1 MAHLHLLLW
10 PPHVCAQACSPAHP
24 HAFISHTDKTQTS
37 IQRKD
42 EHAIST
48 LMCDSLEGKD
58 MHRSYNMKMFA
69 SLPGSHGIWVSNDRE
84 YLFLIA
90 PLAHA

>member
-1 MAHLHLLLW
+1 
-10 PPHVCAQACSPAHP
+10 
-24 HAFISHTDKTQTS
+24 
-37 IQRKD
+37 
-42 EHAIST
+42 
-48 LMCDSLEGKD
+48 MCDRLEGKD

-69 SLPGSHGIWVSNDRE
+69 YLPGSHGIWVSNDRE